1 MSERSA
7 CRRVVE
13 AGSVWARYAA
23 VLSAVA
29 VLGVGGCAEDDG
41 SDMLPEHTLRTQHQ
55 AVLMDDLE
63 WIGGP
68 YPDNLIFGLSRQL
81 VDEINCI
88 QPGILVPV
96 ESRQEVGYLY
106 TTRNVP
112 MLMRPEVKVAAEGV
126 ALLYNDYLTIRSTY
140 RDVGMQYFDWY
151 WGQRL
156 SFAAARPGA
165 SNHQGGQAM
174 DVEYHAF
181 WRQRLIDYGWSWPY
195 GDADQ
200 PHFEWIRNNTPDLKV
215 ESVRAFQRLWNRNNP
230 NDPIGEDGAW
240 GPQTEARM
248 QQTHA
253 EGFVFGGCDID
264 RDGHAAAVIGG
275 DDCDDARADV
285 HPGSA
290 DVCGDGIDQDCAGG
304 DRVCGQ
310 PDPEPT
316 DTSGGGTDI
325 STSSGSDTS
334 TAADTSSTPD
344 TSTPDTST
352 TTAAD
357 TSTTIDAS
365 TSGLSSDTSSSGAT
379 TSPDAASSDTS
390 SPTIPPRVAAAA
402 PEDDC
407 QCSSLRTHNA
417 RPLSLPLSVLLGF
430 AAAGAAVLRRTRRR

>member
-1 MSERSA
+1 M
-7 CRRVVE
+7 V
-13 AGSVWARYAA
+13 RYAA
-23 VLSAVA
+23 FVFCVVASAVA
-29 VLGVGGCAEDDG
+29 VFGLGGCAEDDG
-41 SDMLPEHTLRTQHQ
+41 SDILPDRATLRTQHQ

-156 SFAAARPGA
+156 SFAAARPGS

-174 DVEYHAF
+174 DVQSHVF

-230 NDPIGEDGAW
+230 NDPIGEDGSW

-253 EGFVFGGCDID
+253 EGFAFGGCDID

-275 DDCDDARADV
+275 DDCDDARADI
-285 HPGSA
+285 HPGST
-290 DVCGDGIDQDCAGG
+290 DVCGDGIDQDCANG

-316 DTSGGGTDI
+316 DTSSGGSDA
-325 STSSGSDTS
+325 STSTADTS
-334 TAADTSSTPD
+334 TTSADTSTSTDTNTSTTAADTSTAIDASTSGLDPDTSSSSSGATTTPD
-344 TSTPDTST
+344 TSTPDAQNPT
-352 TTAAD
+352 T
-357 TSTTIDAS
+357 
-365 TSGLSSDTSSSGAT
+365 
-379 TSPDAASSDTS
+379 
-390 SPTIPPRVAAAA
+390 PPRLAAAA

-407 QCSSLRTHNA
+407 QCSSLRTNSA
-417 RPLSLPLSVLLGF
+417 RPLSLPLSLLLAF
-430 AAAGAAVLRRTRRR
+430 AASGAAVLRRTRRR